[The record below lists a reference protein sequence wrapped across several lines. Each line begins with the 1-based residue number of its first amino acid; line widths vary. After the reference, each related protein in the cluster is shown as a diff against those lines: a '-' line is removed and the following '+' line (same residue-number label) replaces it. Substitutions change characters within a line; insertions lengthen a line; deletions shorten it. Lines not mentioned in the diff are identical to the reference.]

1 MQEVMNGIANQVPY
15 VIIVGYFLN
24 QYLKRLDRYIEKTD
38 ELHDRLLKVEILL
51 KTEIKNMH
59 RRINEEEDDD

>member
-1 MQEVMNGIANQVPY
+1 MQELLNGVANQVPY
-15 VIIVGYFLN
+15 VIMLGYFLN
-24 QYLKRLDRYIEKTD
+24 MYLKRLDRYIEKTD

-59 RRINEEEDDD
+59 RRIDDDEDDD